1 MKCNS
6 FYRLFTYKMA
16 SHISIKELQ
25 KLTNIIVCSE
35 LIIEVLLYWFLLLS
49 TYYSNIASH
58 MDFCRGY
65 SRVMSYILSVHQEEN
80 LGDMKFG
87 KTMKSLAL
95 VTGQLLVLFEFLCY
109 LIIVVSIF
117 LHDMKL
123 AKIKVIDMKV
133 MKKRTKKNAIT
144 LTGHCLSFMVE
155 LGYNILILVLYDLDG
170 WIILKYENISILAIF
185 GWTAITV
192 IQIGTSP
199 EMRRFLNGAIV
210 DVAPTN
216 VNLLQIF
223 HVLNKAEKPIIPT
236 NEMEM
241 KPI

>member
-1 MKCNS
+1 
-6 FYRLFTYKMA
+6 
-16 SHISIKELQ
+16 
-25 KLTNIIVCSE
+25 
-35 LIIEVLLYWFLLLS
+35 
-49 TYYSNIASH
+49 
-58 MDFCRGY
+58 
-65 SRVMSYILSVHQEEN
+65 
-80 LGDMKFG
+80 
-87 KTMKSLAL
+87 
-95 VTGQLLVLFEFLCY
+95 
-109 LIIVVSIF
+109 
-117 LHDMKL
+117 
-123 AKIKVIDMKV
+123 
-133 MKKRTKKNAIT
+133 
-144 LTGHCLSFMVE
+144 MVE